1 MENRNPDP
9 EEVGGPED
17 PGEPITELR
26 DLEVEVSSGF
36 LSRVL
41 SALRRRSLVSQLT
54 TMAWSGFGEAVL
66 EFMGMVFSLFES
78 TRADKG
84 GSD

>member
-1 MENRNPDP
+1 MEDRNPGIGEF
-9 EEVGGPED
+9 EEVED
-17 PGEPITELR
+17 PGEPIPELK
-26 DLEVEVSSGF
+26 DLEVEVWPGF

-41 SALRRRSLVSQLT
+41 SALRRRSLVNQLT

-78 TRADKG
+78 KRADKG